1 MNKKLVAILA
11 IAIVATVG
19 TATFLSESWTSGRVT
34 MSAATA
40 STVSLGVFTDCA
52 CSVPFTGY
60 NWDGVTAGQNYT
72 VAAYVKNNGTRG
84 VYITYTPGS
93 LNFDSSQTRFRILVD
108 VVAGGLTCQVNNI
121 NPIVSMPVKVATN
134 CANGIFIN
142 PNQVIKIHINL
153 VVDSVVS
160 GGNWNWNFYIEGC
173 AP

>member
-1 MNKKLVAILA
+1 M
-11 IAIVATVG
+11 
-19 TATFLSESWTSGRVT
+19 TAN
-34 MSAATA
+34 TA

-52 CSVPFTGY
+52 CTVPFTSY

-93 LNFDSSQTRFRILVD
+93 INFDGAQTRFRIIVE

-121 NPIVSMPVKVATN
+121 NPAILMPTKVAGN
-134 CANGIFIN
+134 CANGVFIN
-142 PNQVIKIHINL
+142 PLQVIKIHIHL

-160 GGNWNWNFYIEGC
+160 GGTWGWNFLIEGC